1 MERPVVRADYSSS
14 VIIIVVV
21 VVVQRGSITASTKFL
36 HEKVGMVIAGICK
49 KNASSLRLENRNV
62 RFDKSREC
70 LLPGL
75 VLFLSSR
82 TK

>member
-36 HEKVGMVIAGICK
+36 HEEVGMVIAGICK
-49 KNASSLRLENRNV
+49 KNASSLRL
-62 RFDKSREC
+62 
-70 LLPGL
+70 
-75 VLFLSSR
+75 
-82 TK
+82 